1 MIAWTQ
7 TRYGG
12 PEVVH
17 PADAVAPE
25 PGPGEVLIDVRACSL
40 NSADIRVMRG
50 LPYLVRLGFGL
61 RRPKTPVPGR
71 DVAGVVVAVGS
82 GVRFAVGD
90 RVAGELPGAGG
101 LAEQVVAPAEQ
112 VVAIPSGVS
121 DRTAAALPMAG
132 GTAWQALDAAGVA
145 DGSRVLILGAG
156 GGIGTLAVRLAVLRG
171 ADVHALCSAWALDAV
186 GALGAVSVRDRALG
200 LSALDAASF
209 DAVIDLG
216 GRAPL
221 GQLQRLVREG
231 GASVSVAVGENRVGP
246 IGRLLG
252 LSLRSIGSRR
262 PMRAL
267 FATPRPELTT
277 QLLDLAAT
285 GALVP
290 VIDSVFALDD
300 ADAALGRMDAGGVV
314 GKVLVSRA

>member
-1 MIAWTQ
+1 M
-7 TRYGG
+7 
-12 PEVVH
+12 
-17 PADAVAPE
+17 
-25 PGPGEVLIDVRACSL
+25 
-40 NSADIRVMRG
+40 
-50 LPYLVRLGFGL
+50 
-61 RRPKTPVPGR
+61 
-71 DVAGVVVAVGS
+71 
-82 GVRFAVGD
+82 
-90 RVAGELPGAGG
+90 
-101 LAEQVVAPAEQ
+101 
-112 VVAIPSGVS
+112 
-121 DRTAAALPMAG
+121 
-132 GTAWQALDAAGVA
+132 
-145 DGSRVLILGAG
+145 
-156 GGIGTLAVRLAVLRG
+156 
-171 ADVHALCSAWALDAV
+171 
-186 GALGAVSVRDRALG
+186 SVRDRALG

-314 GKVLVSRA
+314 GKVLVAGGSIRAITVDAQQIPGPSPGPPVGRESLHVGGGGGRRVAGCGATLARRPLGAKTPHGTARRGAFGAMSAVPCEERALSGVADGDGPSR